1 VQKYLRIAQIWF
13 IKGVMSV
20 QVRKQVTSGEFV
32 AVGAKIRNIRQMRKL
47 TLQQVAAEVGTDT
60 GNLSRMERGK
70 QGIGLMMMS
79 KLAEALNVRPD
90 LFWRETDDEG
100 AFQQMSLMAERFPG
114 ADYSLEPSN
123 RTGYKLTD
131 VEAQLINDFRDLAE
145 DQAKQLARQVH
156 EQAQQMRTKRLLAD
170 ERAVRYINDP
180 RVQALLADIEQKDKK

>member
-1 VQKYLRIAQIWF
+1 
-13 IKGVMSV
+13 
-20 QVRKQVTSGEFV
+20 
-32 AVGAKIRNIRQMRKL
+32 
-47 TLQQVAAEVGTDT
+47 
-60 GNLSRMERGK
+60 
-70 QGIGLMMMS
+70 MMMS